1 MRKGK
6 VILYILLVVF
16 VISIIYILFVF
27 NKSQS
32 LSIEISL
39 NDSNITKKLNDVIN
53 NNFKIEYID
62 ENEMKVGLYISE
74 GSTKRLVSKYYCNF
88 TAENIMG
95 LFYAL
100 PTNEEVVSGG
110 DFKQIFDEYYN
121 KYENKDKYKF
131 GYNIKFELKDG
142 RIIDETVLNPDDA
155 YYLFPKVQCYLYDDI
170 NLIPG
175 RPYYHITQDIM
186 TDDRI
191 CSSIKLVGDKETK
204 NIISPIE
211 LTVFS
216 FDGEDD
222 FYPNTR
228 KYRGNCSYK
237 VLIYEK

>member
-1 MRKGK
+1 MKKGK
-6 VILYILLVVF
+6 VILYILGIVF
-16 VISIIYILFVF
+16 VCSVIYMLFFF
-27 NKSQS
+27 NNIKDLSTKIS
-32 LSIEISL
+32 LSTSSVSKNLI
-39 NDSNITKKLNDVIN
+39 DVVVEN
-53 NNFKIEYID
+53 NKADYVD
-62 ENEMKVGLYISE
+62 ENEMEIGLYIDE
-74 GSTKRLVSKYYCNF
+74 GNTKRLIDKYYSDF
-88 TAENIMG
+88 TAENIIG

-100 PTNEEVVSGG
+100 PTREEVVNGR

-121 KYENKDKYKF
+121 KYEDKEKYKI
-131 GYNIKFELKDG
+131 GYNIKFSMRDG
-142 RIIDETVLNPDDA
+142 RVIDETVLNPDDA

-191 CSSIKLVGDKETK
+191 CSSIKLVGDKESK

-228 KYRGNCSYK
+228 KYRGNSSYK
-237 VLIYEK
+237 ILIYEK